1 MFFKKLFLFCALACV
16 FYADELA
23 QFPTKQEFSLAKSY
37 VVEDSKIYA
46 HTLFPEIQKHFLL
59 AVIPQDSLN
68 LVMPSFEVARIFER
82 NGYKLQTPFKE
93 VLFTYQ
99 ASLKLQKPREFLQKL
114 YTDFF
119 NANCPQSL
127 RVDSIKF
134 SNLEELRGVD
144 FTNADFELFGKNS
157 ALKKSSGTLVA
168 KFTQDKKKIFLQY
181 EVHALVKILSTTRN
195 VSAGEE
201 LQDSVLAQEVAFE
214 RFSSL
219 PACESDLSQ
228 VSAKV
233 YLAKGSFISKDKLR
247 PKILVKKGE
256 FVLVQSEGEGFSM
269 QNSLEALQNGSFG
282 EVINA
287 KNIQS
292 GKVVRIKITNKNKGI
307 LL

>member
-1 MFFKKLFLFCALACV
+1 MFFKKLFLFCALICV

-46 HTLFPEIQKHFLL
+46 HTLFPEIQKRFLL

-68 LVMPSFEVARIFER
+68 LIMPSFEVARIFER

-134 SNLEELRGVD
+134 SNLEELQGVD
-144 FTNADFELFGKNS
+144 FTNADFELFGKSS

-168 KFTQDKKKIFLQY
+168 KFPQDKKKIFLQY
-181 EVHALVKILSTTRN
+181 EVHAFVKILSTTRN

-201 LQDSVLAQEVAFE
+201 LQDSIFAQEVAFE
-214 RFSSL
+214 RFSAL
-219 PACESDLSQ
+219 PACESDLTLA
-228 VSAKV
+228 SAKV
-233 YLAKGSFISKDKLR
+233 YLAKGSFVSKDKLR

-287 KNIQS
+287 KNTQS
-292 GKVVRIKITNKNKGI
+292 GKVVRVKITNKNKGV